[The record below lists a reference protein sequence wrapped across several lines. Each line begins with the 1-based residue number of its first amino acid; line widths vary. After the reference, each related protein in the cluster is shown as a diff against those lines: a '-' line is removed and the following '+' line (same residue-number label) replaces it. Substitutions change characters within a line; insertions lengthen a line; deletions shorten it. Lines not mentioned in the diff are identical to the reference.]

1 MNDMYTSCM
10 EFLCYASGNYHKN
23 IYITKEMDAYVCWHD
38 LDNKGR
44 KWHRDMDKTLATEHS
59 LAQKRA
65 AASQDLYVFDDV
77 PMDPDFNPRHKK
89 SDV

>member
-1 MNDMYTSCM
+1 M
-10 EFLCYASGNYHKN
+10 EFLCYASGNYHKI
-23 IYITKEMDAYVCWHD
+23 IYLTKEMDAYVCWHD

-65 AASQDLYVFDDV
+65 AAPQDLYVFDDV